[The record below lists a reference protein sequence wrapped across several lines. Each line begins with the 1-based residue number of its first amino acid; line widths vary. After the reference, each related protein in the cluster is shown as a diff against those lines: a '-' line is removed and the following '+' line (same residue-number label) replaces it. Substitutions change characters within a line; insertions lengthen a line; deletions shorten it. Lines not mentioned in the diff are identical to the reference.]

1 MKKDCLFCKLK
12 REKIFENEYFYSVFD
27 IHPVSPGHALIIP
40 KRHVISLLDLNSKE
54 WNKLNDIIKKTIK
67 IIEHTNFVNLYRDMY
82 SDKLSKKSPS
92 FCKKMLKNKG
102 IKKKP
107 QGYNIGN
114 NEGEVA
120 GRTINHLHIQI
131 IPRYKGDVKDPT
143 GGIRTIIP
151 KLGNYKK

>member
-1 MKKDCLFCKLK
+1 MKKDCIFCNLK
-12 REKIFENEYFYSVFD
+12 REKIFEDKYFYSVFD

-54 WNKLNDIIKKTIK
+54 WNALNNNIKKTIL
-67 IIEHTNFVNLYRDMY
+67 IIEKTNFINLYKKLY
-82 SDKLSKKSPS
+82 SDKLSKRSPS
-92 FCKKMLKNKG
+92 FCKKMLKHKG
-102 IKKKP
+102 IKKRP

-120 GRTINHLHIQI
+120 GRTINHLHVQI